1 LLKLLQNN
9 FINMKILVAED
20 EPLML
25 MAIEAKLKNE
35 GFEVTGAADGREAL
49 KILEKY
55 VPDIIITDILMP
67 YTSGLELISIVK
79 STSNKKIPII
89 VLSGLGQENTVM
101 EAFQLGA
108 DDFLTKPFN
117 PTELAVRVKRLLK
130 IPVAAGKR
138 K

>member
-1 LLKLLQNN
+1 
-9 FINMKILVAED
+9 MKVLVAED

-35 GFEVTGAADGREAL
+35 GFDVVSVADGREAL
-49 KILEKY
+49 KVLEIY

-79 STSNKKIPII
+79 SSQNKNLPII
-89 VLSGLGQENTVM
+89 VLSGLGEENTVM

-117 PTELAVRVKRLLK
+117 PVELSVRVKRLLK
-130 IPVAAGKR
+130 VPGNPTKR
-138 K
+138 TPK

>member
-1 LLKLLQNN
+1 
-9 FINMKILVAED
+9 MKILVAED

-35 GFEVTGAADGREAL
+35 GFEVIGAPDGREAL

-55 VPDIIITDILMP
+55 EPDIIITDILMP

-79 STSNKKIPII
+79 SNGNKKIPII

-108 DDFLTKPFN
+108 DDFITKPFN

-130 IPVAAGKR
+130 LPTGSTKR

>member
-1 LLKLLQNN
+1 
-9 FINMKILVAED
+9 MKILVAED

-25 MAIEAKLKNE
+25 MAIEAKLRNE
-35 GFEVTGAADGREAL
+35 GFEVVGVSDGREAL
-49 KILEKY
+49 KALESF

-67 YTSGLELISIVK
+67 YTSGLEFISIVK
-79 STSNKKIPII
+79 SNEYKKVPII

-130 IPVAAGKR
+130 MPNGSAKR
-138 K
+138 S